1 MQHRQESKCR
11 LRRKCC
17 LLLVIFAVRI
27 KGADYS
33 DEINTETLE
42 VVFRSQVTLKGITY
56 ILRGR
61 PLISLPV
68 VDL

>member
-1 MQHRQESKCR
+1 MYHRQESKWR
-11 LRRKCC
+11 LRRKYC
-17 LLLVIFAVRI
+17 LLLVIFAVCT
-27 KGADYS
+27 KGTDYS
-33 DEINTETLE
+33 DEINTKTLK
-42 VVFRSQVTLKGITY
+42 VVFQSQVTLRDITC

>member
-1 MQHRQESKCR
+1 MQHRLEPKRR
-11 LRRKCC
+11 LHRKYC

-27 KGADYS
+27 KDTDYP
-33 DEINTETLE
+33 DEINTEALK
-42 VVFRSQVTLKGITY
+42 VVFRSQVTLKDITC

-68 VDL
+68 TDL